1 MKNNITLQ
9 RDITFNLQHIFILI
23 MILFFGFTTL
33 RIGLF
38 GIGEAI
44 LLVFCITQLISQR
57 DIYLSAEK
65 HLFTI
70 FWFYYIG
77 VIIIGYAVNTFLAI
91 NPQFIK
97 FDLMSYTVIL
107 FLCFTFELAFK
118 KSSYFNLYKLL
129 RFIYFGGIIVVGA
142 LYFIYLKG
150 IYSLFG
156 FPLTYAGSG
165 IFSPFAN
172 DYHQFAYFV
181 APLPF
186 VGLYIMGKE
195 RNLLFKIVAL
205 LGTVLC
211 IKIGMAT
218 TSSTLESS
226 WVITTI
232 LFCVLKVLEIL
243 KGLGRSK
250 SIIIVFFCFVSLMII
265 LNYENILSFI
275 NDFFKGDTNGENR
288 LIIWSNAIKAW
299 KHSPIFGLGPGS
311 FSGQEVFFGYEA
323 HNTFLQ
329 ILTQGGIMGGIAY
342 IILVRKLTKMAS
354 VNVYILCAVV
364 SLIAYG
370 LGINDLRRTV
380 LWFYFILFY
389 FLSLKSKG
397 DKSNEAT
404 IINDNSTGIQR

>member
-1 MKNNITLQ
+1 MKNTIKLQ
-9 RDITFNLQHIFILI
+9 KDITFNVQYILI
-23 MILFFGFTTL
+23 LLMILFFGFTTL
-33 RIGLF
+33 RIGMF

-44 LLVFCITQLISQR
+44 LLFFCITQIISQR
-57 DIYLSAEK
+57 DIYISTEK

-70 FWFYYIG
+70 FWVYYIG
-77 VIIIGYAVNTFLAI
+77 VIIIGYTVNTFLAI

-118 KSSYFNLYKLL
+118 KSSFANLFKLL
-129 RFIYFGGIIVVGA
+129 RFIYYGGIFVIGS

-150 IYSLFG
+150 IYTLLG
-156 FPLTYAGSG
+156 FPLTYAGSS

-186 VGLYIMGKE
+186 IGLYMIGKE
-195 RNLLFKIVAL
+195 RNLFYKIVAL
-205 LGTVLC
+205 LGIVLC

-226 WVITTI
+226 WVITAL
-232 LFCVLKVLEIL
+232 LFCVLKVLEVL
-243 KGLGRSK
+243 KGLNKSK
-250 SIIIVFFCFVSLMII
+250 SIIIAFFCFVVLMLIINYDSII
-265 LNYENILSFI
+265 LFI
-275 NDFFKGDTNGENR
+275 NDFFKGDSNGENR

-329 ILTQGGIMGGIAY
+329 ILTQGGIMGGTAY
-342 IILVRKLTKMAS
+342 ILLVKKLTKMAS
-354 VNVYILCAVV
+354 INIYILCAVV
-364 SLIAYG
+364 SLLAYG

-389 FLSLKSKG
+389 FLSFKSKG
-397 DKSNEAT
+397 GKNHEAT
-404 IINDNSTGIQR
+404 VINNNRTGIQR

>member
-1 MKNNITLQ
+1 MKTNVRLQ
-9 RDITFNLQHIFILI
+9 KDITFNLQYVFILI

-33 RIGLF
+33 RIGMF

-44 LLVFCITQLISQR
+44 LLFFCMTQLFSQR
-57 DIYLSAEK
+57 DIYISFEK

-70 FWFYYIG
+70 FWFYYIAI
-77 VIIIGYAVNTFLAI
+77 IIIGYAVNTILAI
-91 NPQFIK
+91 NPQQIK
-97 FDLMSYTVIL
+97 FDLMSYLVIL

-118 KSSYFNLYKLL
+118 KSSFSYLYKLL
-129 RFIYFGGIIVVGA
+129 RFIYFGGISIIGA

-150 IYSLFG
+150 MYTLLG
-156 FPLTYAGSG
+156 FPLTYAGSD

-186 VGLYIMGKE
+186 IGLYLFVKE
-195 RNLLFKIVAL
+195 RNLFYRLVAL
-205 LGTVLC
+205 IGIALC
-211 IKIGMAT
+211 IKIGLAT
-218 TSSTLESS
+218 TSSTLVSS
-226 WVITTI
+226 WVITTL

-243 KGLGRSK
+243 KGLSRSK
-250 SIIIVFFCFVSLMII
+250 SIIIVFFCFVMIMLI
-265 LNYENILSFI
+265 INYEHILLFI

-288 LIIWSNAIKAW
+288 LIIWGNAIKAW

-342 IILVRKLTKMAS
+342 IILVKKLTKMVS

-389 FLSLKSKG
+389 YLSLKSKG
-397 DKSNEAT
+397 GKSNDA
-404 IINDNSTGIQR
+404 IVINNNSTSVQR